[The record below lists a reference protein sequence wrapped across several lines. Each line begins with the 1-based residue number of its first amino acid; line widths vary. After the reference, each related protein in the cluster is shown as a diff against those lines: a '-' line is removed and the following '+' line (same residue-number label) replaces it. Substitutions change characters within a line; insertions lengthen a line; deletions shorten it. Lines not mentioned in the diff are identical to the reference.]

1 MVEVPPAGCHANAPP
16 TRITQC
22 AVRYRAAHKPTVF
35 FAEQSHF
42 RKLALGVHFVSR
54 PSAKDRRG
62 SVQAG
67 RLMAT
72 QFVER
77 PIEAPLQPRFVPSE

>member
-1 MVEVPPAGCHANAPP
+1 M
-16 TRITQC
+16 
-22 AVRYRAAHKPTVF
+22 RYRAAHKPSVF

-42 RKLALGVHFVSR
+42 RKLALGVGVHFVSR

-62 SVQAG
+62 SIQAG

-77 PIEAPLQPRFVPSE
+77 PIEAPLQPRFDRASKPSAQPD